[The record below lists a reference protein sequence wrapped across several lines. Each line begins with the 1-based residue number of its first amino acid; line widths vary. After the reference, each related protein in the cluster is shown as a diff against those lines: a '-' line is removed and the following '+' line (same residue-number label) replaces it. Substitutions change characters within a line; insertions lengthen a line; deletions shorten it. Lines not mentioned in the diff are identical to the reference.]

1 VRKRITPGTVLGIIA
16 VVFCMT
22 GGAYAANS
30 LITSKDIK
38 DGSIKTRD
46 LSAGVKDKLNKKAV
60 PGPKGDKGDMGA
72 QGPQGIPGTAAAKGD
87 PGPQGPAGPKGD
99 KGDKGDTGPSGLMP
113 ADFAFSNT
121 SARLTEAGVQFGR
134 YGDGGAEGGSV
145 RYDGLNGKKLS
156 DITALSYTVSY
167 DTSDNKPIATPYLRV
182 FLNDDTKD
190 VIFDAT
196 KCATASPAEN
206 TPLTFN
212 VIAGEVRYDDD
223 SCDGVPPDQQPWAAV
238 VAAHGNDV
246 ISGIYVTTGFTG
258 GKDVYATLTGLTVN
272 AETFHFGI

>member
-1 VRKRITPGTVLGIIA
+1 MRKTIAACVAVALLCGAGTATAAKMITGQ
-16 VVFCMT
+16 
-22 GGAYAANS
+22 
-30 LITSKDIK
+30 DIR
-38 DGSIKTRD
+38 DGSIAAKD
-46 LSAGVKDKLNKKAV
+46 LSSNAKRSL
-60 PGPKGDKGDMGA
+60 KGKT
-72 QGPQGIPGTAAAKGD
+72 GPQGKAGPQGAPGMNGVNGKDGATGPAGAKGEK
-87 PGPQGPAGPKGD
+87 GEKGPAGPA
-99 KGDKGDTGPSGLMP
+99 TLLP

-134 YGDGGAEGGSV
+134 YGDGGAEGGSL
-145 RYDGLNGKKLS
+145 RYDGLNGQKLK

-167 DTSDNKPIATPYLRV
+167 DTSNDKPIAAPYLRV
-182 FLNDDTKD
+182 FLDDDAKD

-196 KCATASPAEN
+196 ECATASPAEN

-212 VIAGEVRYDDD
+212 VVAGDVRYDDD
-223 SCDGVPPDQQPWAAV
+223 SCDGVAPDQQPWSDV

-272 AETFHFGI
+272 AKAFHFGL